1 MTVVNPKSISGITS
15 ITTASGSDNLLTIHT
30 SDASN
35 TERLRIDSTGTTKIV
50 TGIVTT
56 LTATTGIVTTLTTNT
71 LTANST
77 AKVGSGVTLSPD
89 GDIFATGVTTS
100 TTVQVG
106 SATTIHTTGIDLGNG
121 NLTGHNLHSTG
132 ITTSSSVVVGG
143 GVTISESGIDASG
156 IGITVANINGTSI
169 GGRRNLIING
179 AFQWAQRTQE
189 NGVIYQGENYQTV
202 DRFRY
207 DYTIAPQEVPNQE
220 WHVLVGAGASH
231 DVGPWE
237 EGFRRSYRIQNGNQT
252 AGLGTH
258 RDLEVYTILEA
269 QDVGESGWNYTSSS
283 SFITLQF
290 WVKSSVAQ
298 TYYGLVKTYDGTAY
312 NYPFSYALSADTWTK
327 VIKTIPGNSN
337 LQFDAN
343 HNEGL
348 QVNLVSMYGT
358 DFTDSGV
365 SVDTWASYSGSAKTP
380 DQTVTWYGTNDATIE
395 FTGIQLEVGSQA
407 TPFEHRTK
415 AEELILCQRYYQVR
429 SGGAYGSLGL
439 IGRKSGSNNVEFN
452 HILPHP
458 MRAPCT
464 GTWTNL
470 NGMKLIRV
478 GDASLANPTAV
489 TLSGGTT
496 GSGQGL
502 FEILNIFA
510 DTTSYSTSDVIIQY
524 ASGGSNNQKM
534 QLDAEL

>member
-1 MTVVNPKSISGITS
+1 MTVINPKSISGITS
-15 ITTASGSDNLLTIHT
+15 ITLPSGDDDILTIHT
-30 SDASN
+30 HN
-35 TERLRIDSTGTTKIV
+35 GTERLRIDSTGTTKIV

-71 LTANST
+71 
-77 AKVGSGVTLSPD
+77 AKVGTGITLSPD
-89 GDIFATGVTTS
+89 GDVFT
-100 TTVQVG
+100 
-106 SATTIHTTGIDLGNG
+106 
-121 NLTGHNLHSTG
+121 TG
-132 ITTSSSVVVGG
+132 ITTSSSVVVGS

-179 AFQWAQRTQE
+179 AFQWAQRTAD
-189 NGVIYQGENYQTV
+189 GSVIVQDENYQTV

-207 DYTIAPQEVPNQE
+207 NYTVAPQEVPNQE

-237 EGFRRSYRIQNGNQT
+237 EGFRKSYRIQNGNQT

-258 RDLEVYTILEA
+258 RDLEVFTILEA

-298 TYYGLVKTYDGTAY
+298 TYYGTVRTHDGTNY

-337 LQFDAN
+337 LQFDTN
-343 HNEGL
+343 QNEGL
-348 QVNLVSMYGT
+348 SVNLLSMYGT
-358 DFTDSGV
+358 DYTDSGV
-365 SVDTWASYSGSAKTP
+365 SVDTWATYGNTARTP

-395 FTGIQLEVGSQA
+395 FTGVQLEVGSQA

-415 AEELILCQRYYQVR
+415 GEELTLCQRYYQYL
-429 SGGAYGSLGL
+429 SAGAYGAWGL
-439 IGRKSGSNNVEFN
+439 IGRKSGSNDVEFN
-452 HILPHP
+452 RTLPHP
-458 MRAPCT
+458 MRAACT
-464 GTWTNL
+464 GTWTNI
-470 NGMKLIRV
+470 NGFKMMR
-478 GDASLANPTAV
+478 ASDGSLSNSTAV
-489 TLSGGTT
+489 TLSGAAT
-496 GSGQGL
+496 GSGIGIFQV
-502 FEILNIFA
+502 LNIIA
-510 DTTSYSTSDVIIQY
+510 DTTSFSTSDVILQY
-524 ASGGSNNQKM
+524 ASASSNNQKYE
-534 QLDAEL
+534 LDAEL

>member
-1 MTVVNPKSISGITS
+1 MSTLKVNKIRDN
-15 ITTASGSDNLLTIHT
+15 SGST
-30 SDASN
+30 DA
-35 TERLRIDSTGTTKIV
+35 IV
-50 TGIVTT
+50 LDPSGGAVLAGVTT
-56 LTATTGIVTTLTTNT
+56 V
-71 LTANST
+71 ST
-77 AKVGSGVTLSPD
+77 VKVGSGVTISSD
-89 GDIFATGVTTS
+89 GDVFT
-100 TTVQVG
+100 
-106 SATTIHTTGIDLGNG
+106 
-121 NLTGHNLHSTG
+121 TG
-132 ITTSSSVVVGG
+132 ITTSSSVIVGG
-143 GVTISESGIDASG
+143 GVTISESGIEASG

-179 AFQWAQRTQE
+179 AFQWAQRTQD
-189 NGVIYQGENYQTV
+189 NSVIVQDENYQTV

-207 DYTIAPQEVPNQE
+207 GYTDTPQEKPSQE

-258 RDLEVYTILEA
+258 RDLEVYTVLEA

-298 TYYGLVKTYDGTAY
+298 TYYGRLRTHDGTSY

-337 LQFDAN
+337 LQFDAD

-348 QVNLVSMYGT
+348 QVNLLAMYGT

-365 SVDTWASYSGSAKTP
+365 SVDTWASYAVASKTP

-395 FTGIQLEVGSQA
+395 FTGVQLEVGSQA

-415 AEELILCQRYYQVR
+415 AEELTLCQRYYQYL
-429 SGGAYGSLGL
+429 SAGAYGAWGL

-452 HILPHP
+452 RTLPHP
-458 MRAPCT
+458 MRAACT

-470 NGMKLIRV
+470 SGLKLMRV

-489 TLSGGTT
+489 TLTGAAT
-496 GSGQGL
+496 GSGIGL
-502 FEILNIFA
+502 FQVLNIIA
-510 DTTSYSTSDVIIQY
+510 DTTSYGTSDVIIQY
-524 ASGGSNNQKM
+524 ASGGSNNQKYE
-534 QLDAEL
+534 LDAEL

>member
-1 MTVVNPKSISGITS
+1 MSTLKVNKIRDN
-15 ITTASGSDNLLTIHT
+15 SGST
-30 SDASN
+30 DA
-35 TERLRIDSTGTTKIV
+35 IV
-50 TGIVTT
+50 LDPSGGAVLAGVTT
-56 LTATTGIVTTLTTNT
+56 VSAV
-71 LTANST
+71 
-77 AKVGSGVTLSPD
+77 KVGSGVTISSD
-89 GDIFATGVTTS
+89 GDVFT
-100 TTVQVG
+100 
-106 SATTIHTTGIDLGNG
+106 
-121 NLTGHNLHSTG
+121 TG
-132 ITTSSSVVVGG
+132 ITTSSSVIVGG
-143 GVTISESGIDASG
+143 GVTISESGIEASG

-343 HNEGL
+343 HNEGFK
-348 QVNLVSMYGT
+348 VNLLAMYGT
-358 DFTDSGV
+358 DYTDSGV
-365 SVDTWASYSGSAKTP
+365 SVDTWAAYGNTARTP

>member
-1 MTVVNPKSISGITS
+1 VGTVTLSPTGVDISGIT
-15 ITTASGSDNLLTIHT
+15 TVATLKAT
-30 SDASN
+30 
-35 TERLRIDSTGTTKIV
+35 

-77 AKVGSGVTLSPD
+77 TKVGSGVTLSPD
-89 GDIFATGVTTS
+89 GDIFVTGVTTS

-106 SATTIHTTGIDLGNG
+106 AA
-121 NLTGHNLHSTG
+121 
-132 ITTSSSVVVGG
+132 
-143 GVTISESGIDASG
+143 VTISESGIEASG

-189 NGVIYQGENYQTV
+189 NGVIYQDEGYETV

-207 DYTIAPQEVPNQE
+207 DYTVTPQEKPNQE

-237 EGFRRSYRIQNGNQT
+237 EGFRKSYRIQNGNQT

-258 RDLEVYTILEA
+258 RDLEVYTVLEA

-298 TYYGLVKTYDGTAY
+298 TYYGLVKTYDGTPY

-343 HNEGL
+343 HNEGFK
-348 QVNLVSMYGT
+348 VNLLAMYGT
-358 DFTDSGV
+358 DYTDSGV
-365 SVDTWASYSGSAKTP
+365 SVDTWATYGNTARTP

-395 FTGIQLEVGSQA
+395 FTGVQLEVGSQA

-429 SGGAYGSLGL
+429 SGGAYGALGL
-439 IGRKSGSNNVEFN
+439 TGRKSGSQNVEFN
-452 HILPHP
+452 YILPHP

-464 GTWTNL
+464 GIWTNT
-470 NGMKLIRV
+470 NGMRMVRV
-478 GDASLANPTAV
+478 GDAAGAVPTAV
-489 TLSGGTT
+489 TLSGGGT

-502 FEILNIFA
+502 FEILNIIA
-510 DTTSYSTSDVIIQY
+510 DTTSYSTGDVIVQY

>member
-30 SDASN
+30 NDG
-35 TERLRIDSTGTTKIV
+35 TERVRVDSTGTTKIV

-89 GDIFATGVTTS
+89 GDVFVTGVTTS

-106 SATTIHTTGIDLGNG
+106 
-121 NLTGHNLHSTG
+121 
-132 ITTSSSVVVGG
+132 G
-143 GVTISESGIDASG
+143 GVTISESGIEASG

-179 AFQWAQRTQE
+179 AFQWAQRTQD
-189 NGVIYQGENYQTV
+189 NSVIVQDENYHTV
-202 DRFRY
+202 DRFRPAY
-207 DYTIAPQEVPNQE
+207 GVAPQEIPNQE

-237 EGFRRSYRIQNGNQT
+237 EGFRRSFRIQNGNQT
-252 AGLGTH
+252 AGLGT
-258 RDLEVYTILEA
+258 DKNYEVYTSLEA
-269 QDVGESGWNYTSSS
+269 QDVGESGWNYVSSS

-298 TYYGLVKTYDGTAY
+298 TYYGRLRTYDGSSY

-337 LQFDAN
+337 LQFDTNA
-343 HNEGL
+343 NEGL
-348 QVNLVSMYGT
+348 QVNLVAMYGT

-365 SVDTWASYSGSAKTP
+365 SVDTWASYSTAAKTP
-380 DQTVTWYGTNDATIE
+380 DQTATWYETDNATIE
-395 FTGIQLEVGSQA
+395 FTGVQLEVGSQA
-407 TPFEHRTK
+407 TPFEHRSK
-415 AEELILCQRYYQVR
+415 AEELTLCQRYYQYA
-429 SGGAYGSLGL
+429 SAGAYGAWGL

-452 HILPHP
+452 RTLPHP
-458 MRAPCT
+458 MRAACT

-470 NGMKLIRV
+470 SGLKMVRASD
-478 GDASLANPTAV
+478 GSLANSTAV
-489 TLSGGTT
+489 TLSGAAT
-496 GSGQGL
+496 GSGIGIFQV
-502 FEILNIFA
+502 LNIIA
-510 DTTSYSTSDVIIQY
+510 DTTTWGTADVILQY
-524 ASGGSNNQKM
+524 ASGGSNNQKYE
-534 QLDAEL
+534 LDAEL

>member
-1 MTVVNPKSISGITS
+1 MSTLKVNKIRDN
-15 ITTASGSDNLLTIHT
+15 SGST
-30 SDASN
+30 DA
-35 TERLRIDSTGTTKIV
+35 IV
-50 TGIVTT
+50 LDPSGGAVLAGVTT
-56 LTATTGIVTTLTTNT
+56 VSAV
-71 LTANST
+71 
-77 AKVGSGVTLSPD
+77 KVGSGVTISSD
-89 GDIFATGVTTS
+89 GDVFT
-100 TTVQVG
+100 
-106 SATTIHTTGIDLGNG
+106 
-121 NLTGHNLHSTG
+121 TG
-132 ITTSSSVVVGG
+132 ITTSSSVIVGG
-143 GVTISESGIDASG
+143 GVTISESGIEASG

-189 NGVIYQGENYQTV
+189 NGVIVQDENYQTV

-207 DYTIAPQEVPNQE
+207 AYTLTPQEIPNQE

-237 EGFRRSYRIQNGNQT
+237 EGFRKSYRIQNGNQT

-298 TYYGLVKTYDGTAY
+298 TYYGRLRTYDGSSY

-337 LQFDAN
+337 LQFDTN

-348 QVNLVSMYGT
+348 QVNLVAMYGT

-365 SVDTWASYSGSAKTP
+365 SVDTWASYSTAAKTP
-380 DQTVTWYGTNDATIE
+380 DQTVTWYETNDATIE
-395 FTGIQLEVGSQA
+395 FTGVQLEVGSQA

-415 AEELILCQRYYQVR
+415 AEELTLCQRYYQYL
-429 SGGAYGSLGL
+429 SAGSYGAWGL
-439 IGRKSGSNNVEFN
+439 TGRKSGSSDVEFN
-452 HILPHP
+452 RTLPHP

-470 NGMKLIRV
+470 NGMRMQRV
-478 GDASLANPTAV
+478 SDGAVAVPTAV
-489 TLSGGTT
+489 TLTGANT
-496 GSGQGL
+496 GSGQGI
-502 FEILNIFA
+502 FQVLNITA
-510 DTTSYSTSDVIIQY
+510 DTTSYSTGDVIIQY
-524 ASGGSNNQKM
+524 GSGSNNNQKYE
-534 QLDAEL
+534 LDAEL